1 MNILEEFVKSTSGQ
15 TRETLEQLVRQNA
28 NLIKEQHRSMQL
40 IERMSQDIRLL
51 RKRLFG
57 TSSEKQAGLSVQEQE
72 ELNLFNEFELCA
84 QIIEPD
90 VPADDETDV
99 VVKKRKGRKP
109 LPKHLERILVVH
121 DLSEEEKECTCGT
134 EMECIGHIDSEQL
147 HYRRAEAKVIVN
159 RRKKYGCTP
168 CNELSKKEPLAKAQ
182 LKTASKPLQLIP
194 KSIASASLL
203 AQIAIQ
209 KFCDHLP
216 LYRQEQI
223 FKRLSIDL
231 SRQTMSEWML
241 KVGKAVIPLTNLMQE
256 KIIEYDVAFADET
269 TLQVLREPGR
279 RAQSKSYIWCFMG
292 GPPSERIVIY
302 QYHPSRSAAVATQFF
317 EGYKGA
323 LHCDGYNGYTSLIK
337 SENIVGINCMAHAR
351 RKFVEALPN
360 GKMKGVSGQVVRIIA
375 KLYKIEAFL
384 KARKANME
392 EIKKVRFDKAKPI
405 LKELKAYLV
414 EKSLSAPPKSKVG
427 LAISYTLKRW
437 PYLITYLLD
446 GRYEIDN
453 NRCERAIKPFVMG
466 RKAWLFSTSV
476 AGAHASAQLFS
487 LIETAKANNIDPD
500 IYLNYLFTKLPYC
513 KTVED
518 YENLLPWNAEPAL
531 SDFKE
536 EMSKWES
543 RH

>member
-1 MNILEEFVKSTSGQ
+1 MNSLEEFVKSTTGK
-15 TRETLEQLVRQNA
+15 TREILEELVHHNA
-28 NLIKEQHRSMQL
+28 DLIKEQRRFMQL
-40 IERMSQDIRLL
+40 NERISQDNRLL

-57 TSSEKQAGLSVQEQE
+57 TSSEKQTELSLQEQE

-90 VPADDETDV
+90 VSPEDETEV
-99 VVKKRKGRKP
+99 VVKKRQGRKP
-109 LPKHLERILVVH
+109 LPKHLERIIVVH
-121 DLSEEEKECTCGT
+121 DLSDDEKQCTCGT
-134 EMECIGHIDSEQL
+134 TMKCIGHVDSEQL
-147 HYRRAEAKVIVN
+147 HYQRAQAKVMVHRCN
-159 RRKKYGCTP
+159 KYGCTP
-168 CNELSKKEPLAKAQ
+168 CNKASKQDALAKAQ

-203 AQIAIQ
+203 TQIAIQ

-231 SRQTMSEWML
+231 SRQTMSEWMI
-241 KVGKAVIPLTNLMQE
+241 KVGEAVIPLTNLMQE
-256 KIIEYDVAFADET
+256 KIIEYDIAFADET

-279 RAQSKSYIWCFMG
+279 PAQSKSYIWCFMG
-292 GPPSERIVIY
+292 GPPSERIAIY
-302 QYHPSRSAAVATQFF
+302 QYHPSRSADVATQFF
-317 EGYKGA
+317 DGFEGA
-323 LHCDGYNGYTSLIK
+323 LHCDGYNGYASLIK
-337 SENIVGINCMAHAR
+337 SEKIVGVNCMAHAR

-384 KARKANME
+384 KARKANVD
-392 EIKKVRFDKAKPI
+392 EIKKVRLDKAKPI

-414 EKSLSAPPKSKVG
+414 EKSLSVPPKSKVG

-437 PYLITYLLD
+437 PYLTTYLLD

-466 RKAWLFSTSV
+466 RKAWLFATSV
-476 AGAHASAQLFS
+476 AGAHTSARLFS
-487 LIETAKANNIDPD
+487 LIETAKANDIDPD
-500 IYLNYLFTKLPYC
+500 IYLNYLFIKLPYC
-513 KTVED
+513 KSIED
-518 YENLLPWNAEPAL
+518 YENLLPWNVEKAL
-531 SDFKE
+531 SDFKV
-536 EMSKWES
+536 EMG
-543 RH
+543 